1 MGLNFFERYLVK
13 KTLQHLLSHWPAHL
27 AWVFPVAAF
36 FYPSL
41 HAWEAAHPKTLAAQI
56 IGIVLSLLARYGYGL
71 GAPLKI
77 LTLSAVLAL
86 AGSPAWAQ
94 TSPAPQVQNIYAG
107 GVSWN
112 QSATPAVAGTA
123 LYAHA
128 VDSSGTY
135 AFTAVD
141 VLPTSVKPFTVT
153 TNVGVGIAQKL
164 FSIGK
169 VPIFV
174 PTTAGVSWSGTN
186 TGWAWSTGALASIK
200 LGAKKNWRFFP
211 MFRVAR
217 SNVSSGSGV
226 QPIIGVAFG
235 WGQ

>member
-1 MGLNFFERYLVK
+1 MGLNFIERFMVK
-13 KTLQHLLSHWPAHL
+13 KALQHLLSHWPAHL
-27 AWVFPVAAF
+27 AWVFPAAAF

-56 IGIVLSLLARYGYGL
+56 IGIALSLLARYGYGL

-77 LTLSAVLAL
+77 FLLSAGLTLGCSNVA
-86 AGSPAWAQ
+86 AQ
-94 TSPAPQVQNIYAG
+94 TAPPPQIQNIYAG

-112 QSATPAVAGTA
+112 QSATPAIAGTA

-141 VLPTSVKPFTVT
+141 VLPTSTKPFTVT
-153 TNVGVGIAQKL
+153 TNIGAGIAQKI
-164 FSIGK
+164 FTIGK
-169 VPIFV
+169 VPIFI

-200 LGAKKNWRFFP
+200 LGKKNWHFFP